1 MTSELLR
8 GREHHVLAEIEVRAT
23 GDGAIALSLGGAP
36 KVYSHTDPNE
46 DVALLVSGEHGVV
59 VAVADGHGGVDAA
72 EIAIAE
78 VAAAA
83 ERWTT
88 SEAAI
93 TDWRGEALAL
103 LVRANAS
110 IRGQAT
116 LGGRRLSRTT
126 LVFALVRRGEP
137 SIQFSCIGDSHV
149 FHATPEG
156 VLDLARDR
164 AHASGQRGDGTCFL
178 GYADETPETL
188 AAKAVIDDEPLPRT
202 RAVVLVTD
210 GLSERGVGVDEPEE
224 AVNEAVVAACAA
236 EGAAPAEALVL
247 GVVERALA
255 AHRRRRSGDNV
266 AVAAVW
272 LDDGSGDGGSER

>member
-8 GREHHVLAEIEVRAT
+8 GREHHALAAIETRAS
-23 GDGAIALSLGGAP
+23 GDAAIALSLGGAP
-36 KVYSHTDPNE
+36 KVYAHTDPNE
-46 DVALLVSGEHGVV
+46 DVALFVSGERGVV

-83 ERWTT
+83 AGWTT
-88 SEAAI
+88 EPAGVA
-93 TDWRGEALAL
+93 DWRSEALAL
-103 LVRANAS
+103 LVRANAA
-110 IRGQAT
+110 IRAQAT
-116 LGGRRLSRTT
+116 QGGRRLSRTT
-126 LVFALVRRGEP
+126 LAFALVRRGES
-137 SIQFSCIGDSHV
+137 SIRFACMGDSHV

-164 AHASGQRGDGTCFL
+164 AHAAGGRGDGAAFL
-178 GYADETPETL
+178 GFADETSDSL
-188 AAKAVIDDEPLPRT
+188 AGKAVIDDEPLPRT
-202 RAVVLVTD
+202 RALVLVTD

-224 AVNEAVVAACAA
+224 AVNEAVVAA
-236 EGAAPAEALVL
+236 GTTPDAAPAEALAR

-272 LDDGSGDGGSER
+272 LDDGGGDGAPGR